1 MSRLT
6 QPSTAPKGGSECFH
20 CRRHHQPMPPLLGSG
35 PQAAPDPIQNWGYKT
50 LYNHCR
56 RWPETGV
63 FRLIFSEL
71 SRSRDREP
79 EAGATPEA
87 VLMMDATYVNVHRT
101 ASSPKKGALPLA

>member
-1 MSRLT
+1 VNASIAAVTINR
-6 QPSTAPKGGSECFH
+6 
-20 CRRHHQPMPPLLGSG
+20 CRRSLGSG
-35 PQAAPDPIQNWGYKT
+35 TQAAPDLIQNWGYKT

-87 VLMMDATYVNVHRT
+87 VLMMDATYVKVHRT